1 MYQRNNKPFT
11 SEDQKF
17 FLSPLY
23 WIETVMEEQDETTEY
38 VNKKYVNK
46 KYGGQ
51 DDN

>member
-1 MYQRNNKPFT
+1 MFSRNNKPFT

-38 VNKKYVNK
+38 VNKKY
-46 KYGGQ
+46 GGQ